1 MKRTTT
7 SLRAKLARLPHARCF
22 LLLTALIVLPCSGY
36 AQTKEAPPKDCGVG
50 WCQTFP
56 VNVESGRIPPVGA
69 SAWFKLLFI
78 PDAHRFYIYTS
89 DGPYTFSNSWWS
101 YAVSRRVATSNPWIE
116 ETTSG
121 TRQDKPSNITTTSK
135 GFLKGGL
142 SPADSTIELQNG
154 QGATFRPDTDHGG
167 VLTIDYEEIGYTAA
181 DRSGDTFKNVKR
193 GIRGTVAAKHASG
206 ALVNA
211 GSPIP
216 QSRLADK
223 LVAVEDHP
231 PDRHPFLTSAYDS
244 KRHQLYQANGIV
256 ELNKKNDTWYLCL
269 QQNEY
274 CPAADV
280 KVWKWLQTPTA
291 LLGKADSAM
300 TYDSDDDVMILY
312 GGQATGSPM
321 SDVWLLCFKADPQTS
336 GNNVGCPSGRN
347 YPDWV
352 QLASHSAPGPRLG
365 HSLVYDSFHHHAV
378 LFGGTDGSSNDPD
391 SIWFYNPAK
400 RAWTNPKPKGDVPHA
415 FRRPAM
421 AYDSKRHLIVLYE
434 GPLGVTSSGIPG
446 GLYTYDADANAWK
459 LTSIQ
464 GGPVPSPHTTIAH
477 GTMSMDY
484 DPEHDV
490 FVAVEQGKGG
500 YALEAWELPG
510 AALENTAPSSRP
522 SK

>member
-1 MKRTTT
+1 MNCPRAGLNSLVQRKT
-7 SLRAKLARLPHARCF
+7 SVLGFTF
-22 LLLTALIVLPCSGY
+22 LVIVLALAATLLAPTTLA
-36 AQTKEAPPKDCGVG
+36 AQTKCGSG
-50 WCQTFP
+50 WCLTFP
-56 VNVESGRIPPVGA
+56 VAGQVQDSITPPFGS
-69 SAWFKLLFI
+69 SAWNKLNYI
-78 PDAHRFYIYTS
+78 PDEGRFFIYTS
-89 DGPYTFSNSWWS
+89 DGIYTFSNSWWS
-101 YAVSRRVATSNPWIE
+101 YGYLGQVATQNPFVKE
-116 ETTSG
+116 STSG
-121 TRQDKPSNITTTSK
+121 SKLYPLSTTTSTK
-135 GFLKGGL
+135 GFL
-142 SPADSTIELQNG
+142 AHAIATTDTTIVLNAG
-154 QGATFRPDTDHGG
+154 QGSTFHPDPTHGG
-167 VLTIDYEEIGYTAA
+167 VLVVDNEEIGYTAA
-181 DRSGDTFKNVKR
+181 GMHGDTFSGVTR
-193 GIRGTVAAKHASG
+193 GIRGTSAAVHALGSLVGGG
-206 ALVNA
+206 A
-211 GSPIP
+211 PYP
-216 QSRLADK
+216 QSRING
-223 LVAVEDHP
+223 VMTPVEDHP
-231 PDRHPFLTSAYDS
+231 PDRHPFLTSAYNS
-244 KRHQLYQANGIV
+244 VRHQLYQATGIV
-256 ELNKKNDTWYLCL
+256 ELNKKIDTWYMCL
-269 QQNEY
+269 QQNAY
-274 CPAADV
+274 CSAQDV
-280 KVWKWLQTPTA
+280 HVWRWLHTPTTV
-291 LLGKADSAM
+291 GKADSAM

-321 SDVWLLCFKADPQTS
+321 SDLWLLCFKADPQTS

-352 QLASHSAPGPRLG
+352 QLSSHSAPGPRLG

-459 LTSIQ
+459 LTPIQ

-510 AALENTAPSSRP
+510 AALENTASSSRP